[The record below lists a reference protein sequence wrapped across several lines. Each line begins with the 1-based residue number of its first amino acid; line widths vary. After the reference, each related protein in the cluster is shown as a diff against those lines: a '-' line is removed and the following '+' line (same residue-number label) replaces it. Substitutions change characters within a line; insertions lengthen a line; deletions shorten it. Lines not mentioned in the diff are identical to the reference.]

1 MVFDVSSMVQ
11 LREARVEDD
20 NWTGLTSPAERRKRQ
35 NRLHQRAWRR
45 KKAAERAVGGQ
56 HQSSKTIEHKSHKQ
70 DIHGRMKPSRSDLA
84 QEIMNLLTVNPR
96 VPSHIYTR
104 LKPFTYWE
112 EFHGQL
118 NALNTVYGIPDRP
131 CYNLNQR
138 QDLVHAH
145 GARDKQP
152 TPKRQA
158 IPPMIPYLDIH
169 DPAGT
174 TIPNFSFPI
183 SADHRLLVLIQ
194 YNVLRAF
201 ITNMSILSVL
211 DRMPLECGA
220 ALNIKDLPPAPE
232 TIPPNLDSTPVQQ
245 RIAHDFWIDIIPWSG
260 MRDNLILNHG
270 SYDEEDLCVDIAG
283 GLYEGF
289 DEVEARGLIVW
300 GKPWSETGWEVTEG
314 FLKKWSFLLKGCHT
328 LIEST
333 NRWREFRGEEKLT
346 IDV

>member
-1 MVFDVSSMVQ
+1 MAFNVSSMVQ

-20 NWTGLTSPAERRKRQ
+20 NWTGLADAAERRKRQ

-45 KKAAERAVGGQ
+45 KRAAQRTAGDQHESHEHESHGQ
-56 HQSSKTIEHKSHKQ
+56 ANSSKPDVDS
-70 DIHGRMKPSRSDLA
+70 PLA
-84 QEIMNLLTVNPR
+84 QEILDLLKADPR
-96 VPSHIYTR
+96 VLSHLYTR

-112 EFHGQL
+112 EFHAQL
-118 NALNTVYGIPDRP
+118 NAMNEVYGIPDRP
-131 CYNLNQR
+131 CYNISQR
-138 QDLVHAH
+138 QDL
-145 GARDKQP
+145 ARDARYSLP
-152 TPKRQA
+152 SPKRQA
-158 IPPMIPYLDIH
+158 IPPMIPYLDSHSRARI
-169 DPAGT
+169 
-174 TIPNFSFPI
+174 TIPDFAFPI

-201 ITNMSILSVL
+201 ITNMSILSIL

-220 ALNIKDLPPAPE
+220 ALNIKNLLPPPG
-232 TIPPNLDSTPVQQ
+232 TVPPNFESTQVQK
-245 RIAHDFWIDIIPWSG
+245 RVAHDFWIDIVPWCG

-270 SYDEEDLCVDIAG
+270 RYDEEDLCVDMAG

-300 GKPWSETGWEVTEG
+300 GEPWSESGWEVTEG
-314 FLKKWSFLLKGCHT
+314 FATKWSFLLKGCHT

-333 NRWREFRGEEKLT
+333 NRWRESRGEEKLI